1 MKLKI
6 KKITVL
12 FVMLIAFMFSF
23 YSAYS
28 NYICLVSSD
37 ENNNNGNCKKS
48 EVGEGDQCYADAS
61 SGPACSSTLIVIK
74 KAD

>member
-6 KKITVL
+6 KKITIL
-12 FVMLIAFMFSF
+12 FVMLIACMFSF

-28 NYICLVSSD
+28 DYICLVSSD
-37 ENNNNGNCKKS
+37 ENNNNGNCRKS
-48 EVGEGDQCYADAS
+48 EAGEGDECYMS
-61 SGPACSSTLIVIK
+61 GSGPACSSTLLVIK